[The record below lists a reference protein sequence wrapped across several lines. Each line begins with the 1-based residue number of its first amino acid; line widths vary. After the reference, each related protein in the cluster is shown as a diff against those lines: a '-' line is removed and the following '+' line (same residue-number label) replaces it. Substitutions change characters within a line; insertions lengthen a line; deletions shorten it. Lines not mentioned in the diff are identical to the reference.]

1 MTRYCF
7 KRLQLVLLSCKIV
20 GDSVTRLK
28 FIRKETILI
37 RPYSSKSLLVA
48 EKVKLGEE
56 GGDFTVSYLTNS
68 CGLSP
73 KHALSASKKV
83 HFDTPEGPNSV
94 LNLLED
100 HGFDKTHISQLV
112 KKRPHLLLFNPEK
125 TLLPKLEFL
134 GSIGLSGTGLA
145 EVICFNPDILK
156 RSLEKCIIPCY
167 NVVKNLHLLDEDY
180 VARFFKNF
188 QWILSAKLVSNVAPN
203 ISVLR
208 KLDVPEALIS
218 LCVVRY
224 LSVVFLET
232 EEFKEIVKKI
242 MSMGVSPSSEVF
254 TRALHVNALRDASEW
269 EQKMELY
276 RKWGWTEDD
285 FMLAFRRNPLFMDFT
300 EKNFSSKMDF
310 LVNKMGW
317 QPADVAGSPTV
328 VTYSLEKYIIPR
340 CSVIRILL
348 SKGLISKGEFM
359 LGTFIMNPK
368 SYFLNRF
375 VIKYQEQVP
384 ELLSIFQG
392 EMGLAEL
399 GLGFEQKEVE

>member
-1 MTRYCF
+1 MSKNT
-7 KRLQLVLLSCKIV
+7 LQGYEENIAKNVDANGEKSTNSSRGNNDLEEEWDHKALADIEKNLDVRRVWDHDFL
-20 GDSVTRLK
+20 RP
-28 FIRKETILI
+28 E
-37 RPYSSKSLLVA
+37 PYSSKSLLVA
-48 EKVKLGEE
+48 EKVKLGD
-56 GGDFTVSYLTNS
+56 GGDFTVSYLINS

-73 KHALSASKKV
+73 KHALSAAKKV

-100 HGFDKTHISQLV
+100 HGFDKTHISHLV
-112 KKRPHLLLFNPEK
+112 KKHPHLLLFNPEK

-145 EVICFNPDILK
+145 EC
-156 RSLEKCIIPCY
+156 SL
-167 NVVKNLHLLDEDY
+167 
-180 VARFFKNF
+180 
-188 QWILSAKLVSNVAPN
+188 
-203 ISVLR
+203 
-208 KLDVPEALIS
+208 
-218 LCVVRY
+218 
-224 LSVVFLET
+224 
-232 EEFKEIVKKI
+232 EFKEIVKKI

-285 FMLAFRRNPLFMDFT
+285 FMLAFRRNPLFMGFT

-348 SKGLISKGEFM
+348 SKGLISKGEFT

-384 ELLSIFQG
+384 ELLSIF
-392 EMGLAEL
+392 
-399 GLGFEQKEVE
+399 

>member
-1 MTRYCF
+1 M
-7 KRLQLVLLSCKIV
+7 LLSCKIV

-28 FIRKETILI
+28 FFRKETILI

-48 EKVKLGEE
+48 EKVKLGE
-56 GGDFTVSYLTNS
+56 GGDFTVSYLINS

-100 HGFDKTHISQLV
+100 HRFDKTHISHLV

-134 GSIGLSGTGLA
+134 GFIGLSGTGLA

-167 NVVKNLHLLDEDY
+167 NVVKNLHLLDEE
-180 VARFFKNF
+180 
-188 QWILSAKLVSNVAPN
+188 SS
-203 ISVLR
+203 LR
-208 KLDVPEALIS
+208 TMLLCS
-218 LCVVRY
+218 L
-224 LSVVFLET
+224 
-232 EEFKEIVKKI
+232 EFKEIVKKI

-254 TRALHVNALRDASEW
+254 TRALHVNALRDASKW

-276 RKWGWTEDD
+276 GKWGWTEDD

-348 SKGLISKGEFM
+348 LKGLISKGEFT

-384 ELLSIFQG
+384 E
-392 EMGLAEL
+392 
-399 GLGFEQKEVE
+399 